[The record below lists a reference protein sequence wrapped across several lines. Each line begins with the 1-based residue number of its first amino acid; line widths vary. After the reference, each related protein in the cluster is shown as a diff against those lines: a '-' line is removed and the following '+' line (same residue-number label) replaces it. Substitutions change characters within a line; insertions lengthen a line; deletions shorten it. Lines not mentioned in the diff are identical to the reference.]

1 MKRVIW
7 LVGAVLLFAATGCGD
22 DDGRSDAAPPGDGA
36 TGADAG
42 DDDAG
47 VSPDGGG
54 RDGSVGA
61 CPAADL
67 GALLGRD
74 RLFIGGSM
82 SDNAFASAPFDI
94 RYHYVAGDVPET
106 GPCADCSTGCTVN
119 GQSCANSAG
128 CDWWGCWQWD
138 QDPPGRFVAD
148 FLAAASGGGAVP
160 MITYYIWFSVAGNV
174 EGAPEIAA
182 LDDNVAVT
190 QYLADFRFLCQV
202 MAEPPAPRAILHVEP
217 DLWGY
222 GHQVND
228 DPEQIPVAL
237 SAAGAAECAGLP
249 DTLGG
254 FARCLVAIARA
265 QAPNVLVGL
274 HASAWGAG
282 VDALNS
288 SDPGFDPVT
297 HAQTTAAYLNAL
309 GGADTDLVVV
319 EMSDRDAGFNDRWWD
334 PDNQTLPHFTRAI
347 DWVSALGDAL
357 ALAPLWWQVPYG
369 HAGLEDV
376 CDRYS
381 DNRVDYV
388 FDHPGEFAA
397 AGSLGVAFGAGAGCM
412 TTPDT
417 DDDQFTDRAAQ
428 YFTDPRPLLCGP

>member
-1 MKRVIW
+1 
-7 LVGAVLLFAATGCGD
+7 
-22 DDGRSDAAPPGDGA
+22 
-36 TGADAG
+36 
-42 DDDAG
+42 
-47 VSPDGGG
+47 
-54 RDGSVGA
+54 
-61 CPAADL
+61 
-67 GALLGRD
+67 
-74 RLFIGGSM
+74 M
-82 SDNAFASAPFDI
+82 SDEAFALAPFDL
-94 RYHYVAGDVPET
+94 RYHYVAGDVPES
-106 GPCADCSTGCTVN
+106 GPCANCATGCTVN

-128 CDWWGCWQWD
+128 CEWWGCWQFD

-148 FLAAASGGGAVP
+148 FVAAAHAAGVVP

-182 LDDNVAVT
+182 LDDGPRVT

-202 MAEPPAPRAILHVEP
+202 MDEPPAPRAILHVEP

-222 GHQVND
+222 GHQVDD
-228 DPEQIPVAL
+228 DPAQIPVAL

-254 FARCLVAIARA
+254 FARCLVAIARV
-265 QAPNVLVGL
+265 QAPGVLVGL

-282 VDALNS
+282 VDALSNS
-288 SDPGFDPVT
+288 NAGFDAAA
-297 HAQTTAAYLNAL
+297 HAQATADYMNAL
-309 GGADTDLVVV
+309 GAADTDLVVV
-319 EMSDRDAGFNDRWWD
+319 EMSDRDAGFNSRWWD
-334 PDNQTLPHFTRAI
+334 PDNQTLPHFTQAI
-347 DWVSALGDAL
+347 DWAGALGDGL

-388 FDHPGEFAA
+388 FDHPEEFAA
-397 AGSLGVAFGAGAGCM
+397 GGALGVAFGAGAGCM

-417 DDDQFTDRAAQ
+417 DDAHFTDRAAQ
-428 YFTDPRPLLCGP
+428 YFTEPRPPLCGQ